1 MATFKD
7 HQRALQAQG
16 FSLPHAP
23 KSFSDADGAI
33 FFARQLEYIESR
45 VFEVLYQDLKYRQYF
60 PVDSSVPAGVKSI
73 GYWVTDKAGRAKWIN
88 TGAQDIP
95 RVDIA
100 GKEVL
105 HPVHWAANSFA
116 YNIGEIESARFA
128 GVALEQRKANAARR
142 AIEELLNETCW
153 FGNVDNGL
161 IGFFSAGTGI
171 PSAAAP
177 NAPWTSGTPATPDEI
192 INDVNKIFS
201 DIVANTREKERAN
214 MLGVDTATYNYIANT
229 RLTDTNETIMQYL
242 IKNSPWI
249 AGPNN
254 IVSIPELKNDATGE
268 KKAIAWTLNPDK
280 IEQKIPQDII
290 FHPVQRLGLEWI
302 VNVTVVYGGLHIR
315 YPLSANVMITE
326 AGS

>member
-1 MATFKD
+1 MTTFKD

-88 TGAQDIP
+88 TGAKDIP

-100 GKEVL
+100 GKEVF
-105 HPVHWAANSFA
+105 HPVHWAADSFA

-142 AIEELLNETCW
+142 VIEELLNETCW
-153 FGNVDNGL
+153 FGNADNGL
-161 IGFFSAGTGI
+161 VGFFSAGTGI

-192 INDVNKIFS
+192 INDVNKLFS
-201 DIVANTREKERAN
+201 DIVVNTREKEKAN
-214 MLGVDTATYNYIANT
+214 MLGLDTATYNYIANT
-229 RLTDTNETIMQYL
+229 RVTDINETIMSYL
-242 IKNSPWI
+242 ISKSPHI
-249 AGPNN
+249 AGPKRRRLLGPLTLIRLNRRFHK
-254 IVSIPELKNDATGE
+254 ILSSIRFSEWALNGSSMSLWCMAGCISGTHFAKRKSGFWRLFVCQ
-268 KKAIAWTLNPDK
+268 IWT
-280 IEQKIPQDII
+280 
-290 FHPVQRLGLEWI
+290 W
-302 VNVTVVYGGLHIR
+302 
-315 YPLSANVMITE
+315 
-326 AGS
+326 